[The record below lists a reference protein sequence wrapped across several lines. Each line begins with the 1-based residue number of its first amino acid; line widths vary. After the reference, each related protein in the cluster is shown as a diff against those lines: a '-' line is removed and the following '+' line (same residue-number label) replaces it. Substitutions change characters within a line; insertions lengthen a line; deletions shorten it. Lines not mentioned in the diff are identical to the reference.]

1 MAQEVRYILFSDN
14 EAIWALVHWRRGLG
28 LGVSDG
34 TVRSFVTH
42 VSNGHPEALLAIE
55 PGAGRRLEEH
65 VFKEDEL
72 KDALVGY
79 CRYRGIP
86 LPLEAGKS
94 LEITR
99 GRIGLVVTVETSDA
113 AVRMPGRAVPT
124 RADVPARTAAV
135 A

>member
-14 EAIWALVHWRRGLG
+14 EAIWALVQWRRNLG

-42 VSNGHPEALLAIE
+42 ESNGHPEALLTIE
-55 PGAGRRLEEH
+55 PGGGRRMEEH

-72 KDALVGY
+72 RDALVGY

-86 LPLEAGKS
+86 LPREADKS
-94 LEITR
+94 LEVTR

-113 AVRMPGRAVPT
+113 AVRIPNRMVPQSL
-124 RADVPARTAAV
+124 TAAV